1 MLEPTTPTE
10 LLAAA
15 YSANAARPL
24 LTTYDDASGERV
36 ELSVATVD
44 NWVAKTANFLVDGLS
59 AGPGDRVGLLLPAH
73 WRTATWLL
81 ACWAAGCPARPGDV
95 QGCDIVVA
103 DAARLDE
110 ALAAGAEE
118 TVAVSLQPL
127 GGGLGPLPP
136 GVVDYGGEVLSYG
149 DRFTAPGPVAPPVAA
164 LELGDERWSAAQ
176 LIEQAVAAADRWQLR
191 GGARVLSVLSYDTL
205 DGILAGL
212 LAPLAVDG
220 SVVLCRNLDPD
231 RLVGRLEQEFVTAAA
246 GAILPAGTAIRALTL
261 N

>member
-1 MLEPTTPTE
+1 VTEPTTPIG

-24 LTTYDDASGERV
+24 LTTYDDSSGERV

-44 NWVAKTANFLVDGLS
+44 NWVAKTANFLVDGVS

-81 ACWAAGCPARPGDV
+81 ACWAAGCSARLGDV
-95 QGCDIVVA
+95 QECDIVVA

-110 ALAAGAEE
+110 ALAAGAQE

-136 GVVDYGGEVLSYG
+136 GVVDYGGEVLAYG
-149 DRFTAPGPVAPPVAA
+149 DRFTPSAAAASAAPA
-164 LELGDERWSAAQ
+164 LELRGERWSAVE
-176 LIEQAVAAADRWQLR
+176 LVEEAVAAVDRWQLSD
-191 GGARVLSVLSYDTL
+191 GARVLSAASYDTL

-231 RLVGRLEQEFVTAAA
+231 RLVDRLQQEFVTAAA
-246 GAILPAGTAIRALTL
+246 GAILPAGIAVRALTL